1 MASCFLVSIKLPP
14 FYFVATIDY
23 PSLTSMVAHKDPKL
37 NSEVPDPDPSSDED
51 EERRQELIEENQFLR
66 EGTNVVILYKV
77 LPFAKTC
84 FTHYTINDKEFL
96 NGKIH

>member
-1 MASCFLVSIKLPP
+1 MSIKLRHP
-14 FYFVATIDY
+14 YFVATIDY

-66 EGTNVVILYKV
+66 EGTMYLFYTKCCHLPKLV
-77 LPFAKTC
+77 LLF
-84 FTHYTINDKEFL
+84 
-96 NGKIH
+96 IHRNCED